1 MIATSTTSVQLKWC
15 VLLPIAIRLWFDGL
29 FWCSCCYAIIK
40 FGARVNFC
48 LVFSLVLFLNK
59 ICAHTQLLTHKSCG
73 VRFVIFFNIFF
84 YHSVFC
90 SPQRN
95 CSMVATLNR
104 KKRFVASLIFSF
116 WTRLRPSHFLH
127 FKRHRANYWH
137 SSCMDIHH
145 RRFIFFFSKTGKG
158 KPEFHGGLYQLN
170 LKTNWGLRMKCT
182 GLWPPATP
190 DLRIFLRFVNLHAL
204 SSASIT
210 SLSSYH
216 FLLHFSSWGLLIY
229 TAFAICSQ

>member
-1 MIATSTTSVQLKWC
+1 MFDATSTTSYSWNGVFCCRCSTLVIWWTFFG
-15 VLLPIAIRLWFDGL
+15 VLVATPSFN
-29 FWCSCCYAIIK
+29 S
-40 FGARVNFC
+40 ARVNFC
-48 LVFSLVLFLNK
+48 LVFSLVLFLDK
-59 ICAHTQLLTHKSCG
+59 ICAHTQLLTRKSCG

-90 SPQRN
+90 FPQRN

-158 KPEFHGGLYQLN
+158 KPEFRGGLYQLN
-170 LKTNWGLRMKCT
+170 LKTN
-182 GLWPPATP
+182 
-190 DLRIFLRFVNLHAL
+190 
-204 SSASIT
+204 
-210 SLSSYH
+210 
-216 FLLHFSSWGLLIY
+216 
-229 TAFAICSQ
+229 